1 MSLEMLGHPKR
12 LLPLLAKDGL
22 HLLVRG
28 EPLLV
33 LRVLELVLL
42 EVGPQML
49 HHLRTG
55 HLLLLHTEQILQV
68 LGQLQR
74 FGEAGSF
81 WHVGAGDRSVWAT
94 QLSQNDDLS
103 GLIADL
109 IRDNVVMREEAT
121 GHPSWERIISTSQ

>member
-1 MSLEMLGHPKR
+1 MSLEVLGHPES
-12 LLPLLAKDGL
+12 LLPLLPKDGL
-22 HLLVRG
+22 HLFVWG

-33 LRVLELVLL
+33 LWVLELVLL

-49 HHLRTG
+49 HHLRSG

-81 WHVGAGDRSVWAT
+81 WHVGAGARSMW
-94 QLSQNDDLS
+94 SIGPDENDDLS
-103 GLIADL
+103 
-109 IRDNVVMREEAT
+109 E
-121 GHPSWERIISTSQ
+121 